1 MGFSKMHSGGFMYA
15 VLKVSGRQYRVSPGD
30 SFEVEKIVG
39 APASTLDL
47 TEVLM
52 VGGEKTLIGSP
63 TVAGAKVTV
72 VVESQH
78 RGPKVLVFK
87 KKRRN
92 NYKKMQGHR
101 SELTR
106 LFVSEISS
114 PLGTVAAENKP
125 HVLDEAQLARKA
137 ERQEKAVTAKKV
149 AGSDSALAN
158 MKKAPGKTKAAAK
171 KSASGSKSKSGA
183 AKKKAGV
190 KKVATKAKK

>member
-1 MGFSKMHSGGFMYA
+1 MYA

-30 SFEVEKIVG
+30 SFEVEKLEG
-39 APASTLDL
+39 EPSASIEL

-63 TVAGAKVTV
+63 TVSGAKVTV
-72 VVESQH
+72 IVESQH

-114 PLGTVAAENKP
+114 SLGTMTAENKP
-125 HVLDEAQLARKA
+125 HILDAAHEARKA
-137 ERQEKAVTAKKV
+137 ERKEKTDAHAKTAREAADADTSGLSNLKKASGKAKAPAKKAGSAKKGKAKSSAKKAPAKKV
-149 AGSDSALAN
+149 AS
-158 MKKAPGKTKAAAK
+158 KQKP
-171 KSASGSKSKSGA
+171 KSK
-183 AKKKAGV
+183 K
-190 KKVATKAKK
+190 